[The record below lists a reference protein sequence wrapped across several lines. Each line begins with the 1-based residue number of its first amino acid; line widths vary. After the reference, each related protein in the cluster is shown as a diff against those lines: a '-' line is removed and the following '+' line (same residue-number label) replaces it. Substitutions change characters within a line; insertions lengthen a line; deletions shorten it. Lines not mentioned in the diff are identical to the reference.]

1 MGQSQNQR
9 SVVIEVSG
17 SLPSEL
23 QGACLRTCP
32 RTRVEPKREALDDPV
47 LDVCGIR
54 RVKVMPPLPQ
64 QDLADREAVLSIE
77 LAG

>member
-1 MGQSQNQR
+1 MADDFG
-9 SVVIEVSG
+9 
-17 SLPSEL
+17 
-23 QGACLRTCP
+23 CP
-32 RTRVEPKREALDDPV
+32 RTRVEPEREALDDPV